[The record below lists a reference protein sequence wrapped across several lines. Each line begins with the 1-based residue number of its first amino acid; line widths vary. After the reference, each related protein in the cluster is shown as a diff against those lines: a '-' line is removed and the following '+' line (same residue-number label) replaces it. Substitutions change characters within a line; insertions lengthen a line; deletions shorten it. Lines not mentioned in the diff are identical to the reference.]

1 MKPPVSISLAQTKD
15 KSPWDCYVIQHP
27 QGIAYQL
34 YAFKAAVQKAYG
46 FKGVYFLAHVKNRIV
61 GILPLVHVHL
71 PGLSGSLVS
80 LPYCDA
86 GGMLADSVDIE
97 KQLLE
102 HALAFSKNSGIN
114 RVCIRSIKGFAN
126 IDPCLTINPNK
137 ARMVLPLPKSAE
149 ELLSSLKAKV
159 RSQVKKPQRDG
170 LFCEIGGKK
179 LLPDFY
185 KVFCENMRDLGSP
198 VHSFDWL
205 QHILIAYQNRA
216 HVGIVRMPDK
226 KAVAAGIILCHPK
239 VVSIPWASS
248 LRRFNR
254 LNPNMLLYWNFLNFA
269 IAHGYRE
276 FDFGRSTPEEGTFKF
291 KKQWGAIPK
300 FLHWGYFSG
309 SNQQN
314 HDLLPLANAHSS
326 QTPRLRYQAELA
338 LTKIPVPLLTFLGT
352 HTRKYISL

>member
-1 MKPPVSISLAQTKD
+1 MKPFVSIRLAQTKD
-15 KSPWDCYVIQHP
+15 KSPWDSYVIQHP
-27 QGIAYQL
+27 RGIAYQF
-34 YAFKAAVQKAYG
+34 YAFKEAIQKVYG
-46 FKGVYFLAHVKNRIV
+46 FKGVYFLAHAKNRVV

-97 KQLLE
+97 KRLLE
-102 HALAFSKNSGIN
+102 HALAYSNKSGIN
-114 RVCIRSIKGFAN
+114 RVCIRSIKEFAN

-137 ARMVLPLPKSAE
+137 ARMVLQLPKTSDV
-149 ELLSSLKAKV
+149 LLSSLTAKV
-159 RSQVKKPQRDG
+159 RSQVKKPLRDG

-185 KVFCENMRDLGSP
+185 KVFCENMRDLGSL
-198 VHSFDWL
+198 VHSFEWL
-205 QHILIAYQNRA
+205 QQILIAYQNRA
-216 HVGIVRMPDK
+216 HVGIVRMPDN

-269 IAHGYRE
+269 ISHGYRE
-276 FDFGRSTPEEGTFKF
+276 FDFGRSTPEEGTFRF
-291 KKQWGAIPK
+291 KKQWGAIPQ
-300 FLHWGYFSG
+300 FLHWADFKTV
-309 SNQQN
+309 Q
-314 HDLLPLANAHSS
+314 P
-326 QTPRLRYQAELA
+326 TVR
-338 LTKIPVPLLTFLGT
+338 IPVPMAGQLDNQVLSHRKLAESILSKTPVALTTYLGS
-352 HTRKYISL
+352 HIRKFISL